1 MSTTY
6 GYTKQV
12 ESNQQGS
19 KHTRAISPKKGTYVR
34 RLTKPTSLVHEHM
47 FIGHR
52 TYVHRPSNIC
62 SPKSLLFGSLDVGR
76 NHVIVELNDRSEM
89 STTYGYTK
97 QVESNQQG
105 SKHTLASL
113 ISKLRSSLGAAW
125 EQARSSLE
133 YAYSMLMTTFLRP
146 FSSKRAEL
154 ERRLAAN
161 EITARPSRDYVSSCQ
176 CSCFSQ

>member
-12 ESNQQGS
+12 ESHHQGS

-34 RLTKPTSLVHEHM
+34 RLTKPASLVHEHM
-47 FIGHR
+47 FIDHR

-62 SPKSLLFGSLDVGR
+62 SPKSPLFDCVDVGR

-89 STTYGYTK
+89 NTEHGYRK
-97 QVESNQQG
+97 QVESHHQG

-113 ISKLRSSLGAAW
+113 MSKLRSSLGAAW
-125 EQARSSLE
+125 EQPRVCLQH
-133 YAYSMLMTTFLRP
+133 AYDDI
-146 FSSKRAEL
+146 
-154 ERRLAAN
+154 LA
-161 EITARPSRDYVSSCQ
+161 SFQ
-176 CSCFSQ
+176 